1 MSDLTAKSGL
11 QDSREASTG
20 LLARFCAAVSFGLCY
35 KPALP
40 LSSVPPPAAVAEAVV
55 AVPEVAAVVPEAV
68 VAEVAAAVVP
78 EDAAAVVPEVAAVVV
93 PEADVVLS
101 PSPPSE
107 DDLITS
113 PEAES
118 PLSE

>member
-40 LSSVPPPAAVAEAVV
+40 LSSVPPPAVV
-55 AVPEVAAVVPEAV
+55 AVPEVAV
-68 VAEVAAAVVP
+68 
-78 EDAAAVVPEVAAVVV
+78 VVPEVAVVVEAVVAKV
-93 PEADVVLS
+93 AAVLPEADVVLS

>member
-40 LSSVPPPAAVAEAVV
+40 LSSVPPPAVVAVPEAVVVVPEVAV
-55 AVPEVAAVVPEAV
+55 AVPEVAVVVEAV
-68 VAEVAAAVVP
+68 VAK
-78 EDAAAVVPEVAAVVV
+78 VAAVL